1 MLLQSPARDLTGIRE
16 SVGRYA
22 SKVLD
27 HARDAH
33 VSRRYSMLF
42 SSDLICLKFVPQQ
55 VRVHC
60 FEVSFNIVHT

>member
-1 MLLQSPARDLTGIRE
+1 MLRVVRHQCGIISGAKECLSERFASIMFLQSSARDLTGIRE

-33 VSRRYSMLF
+33 VSKRY
-42 SSDLICLKFVPQQ
+42 
-55 VRVHC
+55 
-60 FEVSFNIVHT
+60 